1 MTRRLKYDADDP
13 RVLALQKAI
22 RLSGGITKLARQM
35 TAGGEKITPQGVYYW
50 QIVPPERALRVSL
63 ISGVSVHEL
72 RPDVFGV
79 EPPRRLR
86 ATG

>member
-1 MTRRLKYDADDP
+1 MSRRLKYAPDDP

-22 RLSGGITKLARQM
+22 RLSGGITKLARQL
-35 TAGGEKITPQGVYYW
+35 GDITPQGVYYW
-50 QIVPPERALRVSL
+50 QIVPSERALKVSL
-63 ISGVSVHEL
+63 ISGVSVYEL
-72 RPDVFGV
+72 RPDTFGV